1 MSNGFSALVLSE
13 IKSAEMLESE
23 SVESLCKPKKC
34 SAEINF
40 G

>member
-23 SVESLCKPKKC
+23 SVERVGQTI
-34 SAEINF
+34 AWYGIA